1 MTPFPINTSTAITY
15 PGPLPEAVDVAV
27 IGGGVI
33 GVCTALYLAR
43 AGHSVAL
50 LEKGRIAGEQSS
62 RNWGWIRQQGRDPD
76 ELPIMVEANALWRE
90 LAAETNVDVGL
101 RQEGLAYLAED
112 EKELAGF
119 EAWLPFAKACG
130 VDTRLM
136 SSSEVA
142 SAYPGLAH
150 RYPGGMIT
158 PSDMRAEPWIAV
170 PALAGIAA
178 REGVHIVENCAV
190 RCLDLEAGQVSGV
203 ITEAGRIKTQTVVL
217 AGGAWSSLFLRNHG
231 VSIPQLSVRENVAA
245 TEPLAEV
252 CAGAVT
258 DRKVAL
264 RRRVDGGYTLAP
276 PGVTELFVGPD
287 AIRALPK
294 YLTQLKYSPFGQ
306 MLYPA
311 GPKGFPDA
319 WRTKRRWTAEEETPF
334 ERMRILDPK
343 PNMRKIDKLK
353 RNFEVMFP
361 DLGPV
366 RLGAAWAGMIDVMPD
381 IVPVVGRCAAIPGL
395 VIGTG
400 MSGHGFGIGPGM
412 GKVLAALATGNDPGH
427 DLSRFR
433 LGRFND
439 GTPMRLGPNV

>member
-1 MTPFPINTSTAITY
+1 MIPFPINASTPVTY
-15 PGPLPEAVDVAV
+15 GDPLPEAVDVAV

-33 GVCTALYLAR
+33 GVSTALYLAR

-76 ELPIMVEANALWRE
+76 ELPIMVEANALWRA

-119 EAWLPFAKACG
+119 EEWLPFAKTCG

-136 SSSEVA
+136 SSREVA
-142 SAYPGLAH
+142 ASYPGLAH

-158 PSDMRAEPWIAV
+158 PSDMRAEPWVAV

-178 REGVHIVENCAV
+178 REGVQIVEDCAV
-190 RCLDLEAGQVSGV
+190 RCLDIEAGRITGLH
-203 ITEAGRIKTQTVVL
+203 TEAGRIKAASVVL

-231 VSIPQLSVRENVAA
+231 VSIPQLSVRENVTA
-245 TEPLAEV
+245 TTPLGEV

-264 RRRVDGGYTLAP
+264 RRRLDGGYTLAP

-287 AIRALPK
+287 AFRALPK
-294 YLTQLKYSPFGQ
+294 YLTQLKHSPFGQ

-311 GPKGFPDA
+311 GPKDFPDA
-319 WRTKRRWTAEEETPF
+319 WGTKRRWTAEDETPF

-343 PNMRKIDKLK
+343 PNMRKIDKLR
-353 RNFEVMFP
+353 RNFEKMFP
-361 DLGPV
+361 DLGAV
-366 RLGAAWAGMIDVMPD
+366 KLKAAWAGMIDVMPD
-381 IVPVVGRCAAIPGL
+381 IVPVVDQCAAIPGL

-412 GKVLAALATGNDPGH
+412 GKVLAALASGCDTGH
-427 DLSRFR
+427 DLTRFR
-433 LGRFND
+433 LGRFAD
-439 GTPMRLGPNV
+439 GTPMRLGPDV